1 MDWFRTRPLSHGVW
15 LVAEPALV
23 NLWLIAGTERAVLL
37 DTGCGISPIQPV
49 ISTLTDLPV
58 TVINT
63 HYHSDHIGGNAEF
76 DEVVTHES
84 GAELVATPLA
94 EEWRAGF
101 ASYLRDLLACAEA
114 YRAIDRKHF
123 HLLESFNDIGPL
135 PPGFDLDSWNI
146 VTGPPTATV
155 VDGDRIE
162 LGDRT
167 LIVMHTPGHTPDSI
181 CLYDEREGLLFTG
194 DTVLTGANLAQFNE
208 ADLAAYAASTRRL
221 ADMAGDVSLVVPHH
235 YGRTT
240 IDPAFLTEVADGMEE
255 VAAGE
260 ATLVPSIDL
269 FSNRVLAATYDR
281 FSILVADPD
290 LEPLPTFT
298 DAEGATPK
306 GSW

>member
-1 MDWFRTRPLSHGVW
+1 MDWFRTRKLSHGVW

-37 DTGCGISPIQPV
+37 DTGCGISPIRPV
-49 ISTLTDLPV
+49 VAALTDLPI
-58 TVINT
+58 TVVNT
-63 HYHSDHIGGNAEF
+63 HYHSDHIGGNCEF
-76 DEVVTHES
+76 DEVITHEH
-84 GAELVATPLA
+84 GAELIAAPLA
-94 EEWRAGF
+94 GEWRAGF
-101 ASYLRDLLACAEA
+101 ASYVRDLLACADA

-135 PPGFDLDSWNI
+135 PPGFDLDSWDI
-146 VTGPPTATV
+146 VTAPPTTTV

-167 LIVMHTPGHTPDSI
+167 LVVMHTPGHTPDSI
-181 CLYDEREGLLFTG
+181 CLYDERDGLLFTG

-208 ADLAAYAASTRRL
+208 ADLDAYAASTRRL

-240 IDPAFLTEVADGMEE
+240 IDPAFLTEVADGMEQ

-269 FSNRVLAATYDR
+269 FSNQVLAAMYDR

-290 LEPLPTFT
+290 LEPLLEFT
-298 DAEGATPK
+298 DKAGANA
-306 GSW
+306 